1 MAVQLDQVFRDE
13 WARVL
18 ASLVGFLG
26 DLDLAEEATQEAFAL
41 AAERWERDGVPDNP
55 RGWLVV
61 AGRNR
66 AIDRIRRDRRFA
78 ARAHLLADPTPPA
91 EFTVLDERLEL
102 IFLCCH
108 PALAKSAQV
117 GLTLRALGG
126 LSTAEIARA
135 FLVPE
140 ETMKRRLTRARL
152 KIRDAGIPFAIPPDR
167 LLPDRV
173 RAVLAVLYLIFNQGY
188 GDGRADL
195 VAEAVRLGRLLVELM
210 PDESEA
216 VALLSLMLLHGSRQA
231 ARERDGVIVPLAE
244 QDRSLWDMAWVDE
257 GRALLGRVTGTGE
270 YALQASIAS
279 LQPAPTIDWAA
290 VAVLYERLG
299 ALTGSPVVE
308 LNRAVAV
315 AEVAG
320 PAAALALVDSLDL
333 DGYRYVHSTR
343 AELLR
348 RLGDVPA
355 AREAYARA
363 LELATTDAERR
374 FLERRLAES

>member
-1 MAVQLDQVFRDE
+1 M
-13 WARVL
+13 
-18 ASLVGFLG
+18 GFLG
-26 DLDLAEEATQEAFAL
+26 DFDLAEEAAQEAFAL
-41 AAERWERDGVPDNP
+41 AAERWEHEGVPDNP

-61 AGRNR
+61 TGRNR
-66 AIDRIRRDRRFA
+66 AIDRIRRDNRFRA
-78 ARAHLLADPTPPA
+78 KAHLLAEPPPPA
-91 EFTVLDERLEL
+91 EYTVLDERLEL

-117 GLTLRALGG
+117 ALTLRALGG
-126 LSTAEIARA
+126 LSTVEIARA

-152 KIRDAGIPFAIPPDR
+152 KIRDAGIPFAVPPDR

-231 ARERDGVIVPLAE
+231 ARERDGVIVPLAD
-244 QDRSLWDMAWVDE
+244 QDRSLWDMAWVEE
-257 GRALLGRVTGTGE
+257 GRGLLGRVTGSGV

-279 LQPAPTIDWAA
+279 LQAAPTIDWAA

-315 AEVAG
+315 AEVSG

-333 DGYRYVHSTR
+333 GDYRYVHSTR

-348 RLGDVPA
+348 RLGDVTA
-355 AREAYARA
+355 AREAYASA
-363 LELATTDAERR
+363 LEVATTDAERR
-374 FLERRLAES
+374 FLEQRLTEL